1 MKGLILKDLL
11 NLKSTFKTLGIM
23 IFFFAC
29 IFIPQGNGFIFGIII
44 LMFAMMVVTTISYD
58 DLAKW
63 DAYAI
68 TMPVTRKEIVISKY
82 LIMVILNTLGAVLAL
97 IVGFVGTMIMG
108 NGFSMEM
115 LAIVA
120 VTYLIAYLF
129 GSMIIPL
136 IYKFGTEK
144 ARLMLIL
151 CALIP
156 TALILL
162 VEQMKVPLPSPDKP
176 WTYLILLIG
185 LTITGLMLSFFIS
198 LKIYEKKEF

>member
-23 IFFFAC
+23 ILFFAC
-29 IFIPQGNGFIFGIII
+29 VFIPQGNGFIFGIII

-63 DAYAI
+63 DTYAL
-68 TMPVTRKEIVISKY
+68 TMPVTRKEIVTSKY
-82 LIMVILNTLGAVLAL
+82 LIMIILNTLGALLAL
-97 IVGFVGTMIMG
+97 VVGILGNIIMG
-108 NGFSMEM
+108 QSFDLEI
-115 LAIVA
+115 LAITGVIF
-120 VTYLIAYLF
+120 LIAFIF
-129 GSMIIPL
+129 GSVIIPL

-162 VEQMKVPLPSPDKP
+162 LEQTNVPLPTIGNP
-176 WTYLILLIG
+176 WIYLILLVG
-185 LTITGLMLSFFIS
+185 LTIAGLIVSFTIS
-198 LKIYEKKEF
+198 LRIYEKKEF